1 MEQGAQS
8 ESCGRNKDRTVV
20 VALVAGIIA
29 LLFGL
34 CAGAA
39 LGGAGGYL
47 AGRRSTSRIEESTL
61 PRFLPPGF
69 YRWAPGATPAPRLP
83 GVLPPGAP
91 VSSGALVQEVVPGSP
106 AAAAGIKFG
115 DLITRVDDTPV
126 GSKQRLADIVKQHAP
141 GDPIALEVWRA
152 GDTRIIKVTLGEN
165 PGDESLGY
173 LGIRFVELGD

>member
-1 MEQGAQS
+1 
-8 ESCGRNKDRTVV
+8 
-20 VALVAGIIA
+20 
-29 LLFGL
+29 
-34 CAGAA
+34 
-39 LGGAGGYL
+39 
-47 AGRRSTSRIEESTL
+47 
-61 PRFLPPGF
+61 
-69 YRWAPGATPAPRLP
+69 
-83 GVLPPGAP
+83 
-91 VSSGALVQEVVPGSP
+91 VPGSP
-106 AAAAGIKFG
+106 AAAGIKFG